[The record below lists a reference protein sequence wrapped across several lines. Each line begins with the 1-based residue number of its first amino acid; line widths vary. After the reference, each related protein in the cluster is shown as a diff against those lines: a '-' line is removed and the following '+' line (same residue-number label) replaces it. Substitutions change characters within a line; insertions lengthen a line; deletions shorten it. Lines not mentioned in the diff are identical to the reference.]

1 MKPAAFEYHRPGTV
15 AEALAV
21 LAEVGHDGKVL
32 AGGQSLVP
40 LLNMRLAAP
49 AHLVDVNWLAELDE
63 VACDP
68 GGVRVGA
75 IARHARV
82 EHDPG
87 AAEAVPLLRQAIG
100 DIAHTTVRNRGTVVG
115 SLVHAD
121 PAAELPAVL
130 VLLGGGVELASAGNG
145 SRRVAAADFFV
156 GPLESALRPGELA
169 TAAVFPRPPAGSGS
183 AWLELARRH
192 GDYAVCGAGVLVRLD
207 QGLRVASA
215 RAALLSVGPVPVAVD
230 LTDRPA
236 PPGRRRLGRRRAPGP
251 PPRRPGRHPAATYR
265 RHWPGCPPAGRQPAA
280 SAADQLG
287 SEGVRVS
294 EPLHETAWWSTGC
307 RTPFP
312 CRPGGCRRTAR
323 HDRLTGTRRLRA
335 SAGPHGPGRRAA
347 LVSLL
352 FAVGVDG
359 AEITTVEG
367 CRSAGGGLGPVQQAF
382 QDCHGLQCGFC
393 TPGFVT
399 TITAYLR
406 EHPDPTEE
414 QARQAIGG
422 NLCRC
427 TGYQNIVA
435 SVLRAASGSTLKA
448 EGVGSP
454 GGARWSRTGG
464 AATRTMGEPIARR
477 EDRGWSQGRG
487 ATWTTWAAGRWRR
500 RSCAARTPPPG
511 CWTST

>member
-130 VLLGGGVELASAGNG
+130 VLLGGSVELASAGNG

-207 QGLRVASA
+207 QGWRVASA
-215 RAALLSVGPVPVAVD
+215 RAALISVGPVPVPVD
-230 LTDRPA
+230 LTDALGGQPHDA
-236 PPGRRRLGRRRAPGP
+236 ADWAAAGRL
-251 PPRRPGRHPAATYR
+251 AAAAVDPDDDIHATAAYR
-265 RHWPGCPPAGRQPAA
+265 RHLAGVLTARAAQSAAA
-280 SAADQLG
+280 SAADRLG
-287 SEGVRVS
+287 SEGS
-294 EPLHETAWWSTGC
+294 W
-307 RTPFP
+307 
-312 CRPGGCRRTAR
+312 
-323 HDRLTGTRRLRA
+323 
-335 SAGPHGPGRRAA
+335 
-347 LVSLL
+347 
-352 FAVGVDG
+352 
-359 AEITTVEG
+359 
-367 CRSAGGGLGPVQQAF
+367 
-382 QDCHGLQCGFC
+382 
-393 TPGFVT
+393 
-399 TITAYLR
+399 
-406 EHPDPTEE
+406 
-414 QARQAIGG
+414 
-422 NLCRC
+422 
-427 TGYQNIVA
+427 
-435 SVLRAASGSTLKA
+435 
-448 EGVGSP
+448 
-454 GGARWSRTGG
+454 
-464 AATRTMGEPIARR
+464 
-477 EDRGWSQGRG
+477 
-487 ATWTTWAAGRWRR
+487 
-500 RSCAARTPPPG
+500 
-511 CWTST
+511 